1 MASLPNP
8 TAVMFLFLAGIHFI
22 KRKITGDKALSATNG
37 AALPSY
43 TAIVPARN
51 ETETIGYALESL
63 RKQSHPPSKVI
74 ILDDCSENSYTDI
87 VEKTYPHAEIRRFAS
102 RRGKAANINTVLPEI
117 TDEHVLVLD
126 ADTYL
131 DRDYAEKLLKAGD
144 FDIVYGTLLPD
155 LRRGG
160 IFTSARLVEYL
171 YGHTVWKQATGL
183 IGASHVT
190 GCFTIYKT
198 DVLRKLG
205 GYPCRTVTEDT
216 DLTWLIT
223 EKGGKIVYVPEA
235 RGYTKEPSNFKQF
248 SRQINRWHTGFW
260 QTLKVHGQ
268 KIGESNRLTLL
279 LDVVMLDTF
288 FFAFVLLAFLVGSF
302 LDFLLRFTLLN
313 VMSSPL
319 EAVWTLNEIGGIW
332 HRWFPFATNVYLAL
346 LTLIV
351 DFGLISTI
359 SLIQAKKLGVVKR
372 TLVGL
377 PAFYI
382 LSWYNRFVF
391 WRAFVSNVRFK
402 PSMTSGPRW

>member
-8 TAVMFLFLAGIHFI
+8 TAVMFLLLAGIHFL
-22 KRKITGDKALSATNG
+22 KRRLTGEATISATNG

-43 TAIVPARN
+43 TAIIPARN
-51 ETETIGYALESL
+51 EAETLGLALESL
-63 RKQSHPPSKVI
+63 ANQSHQPSKVI
-74 ILDDCSENSYTDI
+74 VLDDCSDDDYSDI
-87 VEKTYPHAEIRRFAS
+87 VKKSYPSAEIRRFDP

-117 TDEHVLVLD
+117 ADEYVLVLD

-131 DRDYAEKLLKAGD
+131 DRDYAKKLLNAGD

-155 LRRGG
+155 LRRRG
-160 IFTSARLVEYL
+160 IFTAARLVEYL
-171 YGHTVWKQATGL
+171 YGHTVWKQATAL

-198 DVLRKLG
+198 SVLRQLG

-223 EKGGKIVYVPEA
+223 EKGGKILYVPEA

-248 SRQINRWHTGFW
+248 SRQIKRWHTGFW

-268 KIGESNRLTLL
+268 RIGESNSLTLL

-288 FFAFVLLAFLVGSF
+288 FFAFVLLAFLLGSF
-302 LDFLLRFTLLN
+302 LDFFLRFSLLN
-313 VMSSPL
+313 ALSSPL
-319 EAVWTLNEIGGIW
+319 QGVWALREIGAMW
-332 HRWFPFATNVYLAL
+332 FRWFPFATNVNLAL

-359 SLIQAKKLGVVKR
+359 SLVQAKRLG
-372 TLVGL
+372 LVRRALIGL

-382 LSWYNRFVF
+382 LSWYSRLLF
-391 WRAFVSNVRFK
+391 WRAFLSNLRFK

>member
-8 TAVMFLFLAGIHFI
+8 TAVMFLLLAGIHFV
-22 KRKITGDKALSATNG
+22 KRRLTGEKTISATNG
-37 AALPSY
+37 ADLPSY
-43 TAIVPARN
+43 TAIIPARN
-51 ETETIGYALESL
+51 EAETIGLALESL
-63 RKQSHPPSKVI
+63 RNQSHPPSKVI
-74 ILDDCSENSYTDI
+74 VLDDCSDDECSDI
-87 VEKTYPHAEIRRFAS
+87 VKKAYPEAEIRRFDP

-117 TDEHVLVLD
+117 ADEYVLVLD

-131 DRDYAEKLLKAGD
+131 DRDYAKKLLNAGD

-155 LRRGG
+155 LRRRG
-160 IFTSARLVEYL
+160 IFTAARLVEYL
-171 YGHTVWKQATGL
+171 YGHTVWKQATAL

-198 DVLRKLG
+198 SVLRQLG

-223 EKGGKIVYVPEA
+223 EKGGKILYVPEA

-248 SRQINRWHTGFW
+248 SRQIKRWHTGFW

-268 KIGESNRLTLL
+268 RIGESNSLTLL

-288 FFAFVLLAFLVGSF
+288 FFAFVLLAFLLGSF
-302 LDFLLRFTLLN
+302 LDFFLRFSLLN
-313 VMSSPL
+313 ALSSPL
-319 EAVWTLNEIGGIW
+319 QGVWALREIGAMW
-332 HRWFPFATNVYLAL
+332 FRWFPFATNVNLAL

-359 SLIQAKKLGVVKR
+359 SLVQAKRLG
-372 TLVGL
+372 LVRRALIGL
-377 PAFYI
+377 PAFYV
-382 LSWYNRFVF
+382 LSWYSRLLF
-391 WRAFVSNVRFK
+391 WRAFLSNLRFK

>member
-8 TAVMFLFLAGIHFI
+8 TAVMFLLLAGIHFV
-22 KRKITGDKALSATNG
+22 KRRLTGEATISATNG

-43 TAIVPARN
+43 TAIIPARN
-51 ETETIGYALESL
+51 EAETLGLALESL
-63 RKQSHPPSKVI
+63 ANQSHQPSKVI
-74 ILDDCSENSYTDI
+74 VLDDCSDDDYSDI
-87 VEKTYPHAEIRRFAS
+87 VKKSYPSAEIRRFDP

-117 TDEHVLVLD
+117 ADEYVLVLD

-131 DRDYAEKLLKAGD
+131 DRDYAKKLLNAGD

-155 LRRGG
+155 LRRRG
-160 IFTSARLVEYL
+160 IFTAARLVEYL
-171 YGHTVWKQATGL
+171 YGHTVWKQATAL

-198 DVLRKLG
+198 SVLRQLG

-223 EKGGKIVYVPEA
+223 EKGGKILYVPEA

-248 SRQINRWHTGFW
+248 SRQIKRWHTGFW

-268 KIGESNRLTLL
+268 RIGESNSLTLL

-288 FFAFVLLAFLVGSF
+288 FFAFVLLAFLLGSF
-302 LDFLLRFTLLN
+302 LDFFLRFSLLN
-313 VMSSPL
+313 ALSSPL
-319 EAVWTLNEIGGIW
+319 QGVWALREIGAMW
-332 HRWFPFATNVYLAL
+332 FRWFPFATNVNLAL

-359 SLIQAKKLGVVKR
+359 SLVQAKRLG
-372 TLVGL
+372 LVRRALIGL

-382 LSWYNRFVF
+382 LSWYSRLLF
-391 WRAFVSNVRFK
+391 WRAFLSNLRFK

>member
-1 MASLPNP
+1 
-8 TAVMFLFLAGIHFI
+8 MFLLLAGIHFM
-22 KRKITGDKALSATNG
+22 KRRLTGRKTISATNG
-37 AALPSY
+37 AALPNY
-43 TAIVPARN
+43 TAIIPARN
-51 ETETIGYALESL
+51 EAETIGLALESL
-63 RKQSHPPSKVI
+63 RNQSHQPSKVI
-74 ILDDCSENSYTDI
+74 ILDDCSDDDYSD
-87 VEKTYPHAEIRRFAS
+87 VVKKAYPEAEIRRS
-102 RRGKAANINTVLPEI
+102 VPRRGKAANINTVLPEI
-117 TDEHVLVLD
+117 TDEYVLVLD

-131 DRDYAEKLLKAGD
+131 ERDYAKKLLNAGN

-160 IFTSARLVEYL
+160 IFTAARLVEYL
-171 YGHTVWKQATGL
+171 YGHTVWKMATGL

-198 DVLRKLG
+198 SVLRKLG

-248 SRQINRWHTGFW
+248 SRQIKRWHTGFW

-268 KIGESNRLTLL
+268 RVGESNRLTLL

-288 FFAFVLLAFLVGSF
+288 FFAFVLLAFLLGSF
-302 LDFLLRFTLLN
+302 LEFLLRFTLLD

-319 EAVWTLNEIGGIW
+319 EAVWALREIGGIW
-332 HRWFPFATNVYLAL
+332 HRWFPFATNVNLAL

-359 SLIQAKKLGVVKR
+359 SLIQAKRLGVVRR

-391 WRAFVSNVRFK
+391 WRAFLSNLRFR
-402 PSMTSGPRW
+402 PSMISDPRW